1 MARLAL
7 ETGDERLC
15 SAAKTIFNNIADRR
29 MYITGGIGSSS
40 VGEAF
45 TVDYHLPNLTA
56 YAESCAALG
65 LALFLLRKPL
75 LTLYNLNDSALVMAD
90 QLIIVMSFIMV
101 GMSYQMPVSM
111 GIIRGGGDTKFTM
124 MMNMISTWAIVI
136 PLSFMSAFWWH
147 WSVVSVVIMI
157 QSDPVF

>member
-1 MARLAL
+1 MHPRYYQAHLPVREQTTAEGHAVRAVYLYNAMARLAL

-15 SAAKTIFNNIADRR
+15 SAAKKIFNNIADRR

-65 LALFLLRKPL
+65 LALF
-75 LTLYNLNDSALVMAD
+75 AQQMA
-90 QLIIVMSFIMV
+90 
-101 GMSYQMPVSM
+101 PN
-111 GIIRGGGDTKFTM
+111 R
-124 MMNMISTWAIVI
+124 
-136 PLSFMSAFWWH
+136 
-147 WSVVSVVIMI
+147 
-157 QSDPVF
+157 